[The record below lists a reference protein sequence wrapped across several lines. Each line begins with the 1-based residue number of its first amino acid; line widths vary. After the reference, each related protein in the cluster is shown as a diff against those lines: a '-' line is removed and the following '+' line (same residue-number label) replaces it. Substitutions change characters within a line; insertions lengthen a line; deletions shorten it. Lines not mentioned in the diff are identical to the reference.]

1 MKILRK
7 LMRPALFMIA
17 AAALVLL
24 PARQSQAAVNMIAQ
38 AKENKV
44 STGKFVK
51 NSKGIRY
58 RYKNGKYAKNKWHS
72 IGGKI
77 YYFNSKGYAETGW
90 FEYKKNTYYANSS
103 GVVSAGKWVTKNKKK
118 YYMKSNGIRAEKEWV
133 KKDGKYYYFDGKGV
147 MASKCQVTSGGKH
160 YYVGPDG
167 ARKSNC
173 WVVQK
178 GKRYYFGKNGVRY
191 ENKWVRANG
200 KYYYLGKNGVMAVSK
215 WVGNY
220 YVGSDGARKTNCV
233 VDGYRL
239 DSTGKRTKI
248 TKFSGKYLIVGDSRV
263 VGMDSAVSDSKTKFI
278 GKVSMGYS
286 WLKSTAGPQVESY
299 LAGNPKLT
307 VVFAFG
313 VNDLGNV
320 NSYISYYKSLQKKY
334 PKAKFYYLSV
344 NPVNESAAAA
354 NGYQVKNSQIKAF
367 NKKLKSAFGGKYL
380 NSYSYLTKNGFST
393 ADGVHYTAATYQ
405 KLYKFIKSKIQ

>member
-1 MKILRK
+1 
-7 LMRPALFMIA
+7 
-17 AAALVLL
+17 
-24 PARQSQAAVNMIAQ
+24 
-38 AKENKV
+38 
-44 STGKFVK
+44 
-51 NSKGIRY
+51 
-58 RYKNGKYAKNKWHS
+58 
-72 IGGKI
+72 
-77 YYFNSKGYAETGW
+77 
-90 FEYKKNTYYANSS
+90 
-103 GVVSAGKWVTKNKKK
+103 
-118 YYMKSNGIRAEKEWV
+118 
-133 KKDGKYYYFDGKGV
+133 

-286 WLKSTAGPQVESY
+286 WLKSTAGTPGGELSGGEPQTDGGV
-299 LAGNPKLT
+299 
-307 VVFAFG
+307 AFG

-334 PKAKFYYLSV
+334 PKAKFIIC
-344 NPVNESAAAA
+344 P
-354 NGYQVKNSQIKAF
+354 
-367 NKKLKSAFGGKYL
+367 
-380 NSYSYLTKNGFST
+380 
-393 ADGVHYTAATYQ
+393 
-405 KLYKFIKSKIQ
+405 